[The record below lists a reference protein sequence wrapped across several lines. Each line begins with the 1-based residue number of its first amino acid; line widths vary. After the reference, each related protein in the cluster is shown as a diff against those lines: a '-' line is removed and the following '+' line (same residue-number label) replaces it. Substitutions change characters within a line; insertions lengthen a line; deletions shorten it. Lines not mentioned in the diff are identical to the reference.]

1 MFSVYIRL
9 EWRNA
14 WVLLQTPPASL
25 RGRRKWREPNK
36 EMLLWRKPPFIKKI
50 IINKHVIYIIYMPFT
65 CHFTHQQKKIK
76 INVSLAIIN
85 QWLKWLKCL
94 MKLNWFIFI
103 FFTLYIHIHVYMHIT
118 CKSFY
123 MYKIYT
129 NSKRLKERKGA
140 LHVMI
145 TCIINCYMYL
155 LQIELISYVL
165 YSLYFRRISL
175 TKKRTPGCGS
185 REEYRGG
192 GVLKK
197 TYSDDVLC
205 RRRRCLWPYRG
216 TRWSRPPAD
225 WPPPTSSGSPAHP
238 QTARCWGSLGTRN
251 T

>member
-1 MFSVYIRL
+1 M
-9 EWRNA
+9 
-14 WVLLQTPPASL
+14 
-25 RGRRKWREPNK
+25 
-36 EMLLWRKPPFIKKI
+36 
-50 IINKHVIYIIYMPFT
+50 
-65 CHFTHQQKKIK
+65 HQQKK

-85 QWLKWLKCL
+85 QWLKWLICL
-94 MKLNWFIFI
+94 MKLKWFILI
-103 FFTLYIHIHVYMHIT
+103 FFTIYTYTCIHAYYMQVLL
-118 CKSFY
+118 Y
-123 MYKIYT
+123 MYKIYM

-145 TCIINCYMYL
+145 TCIINRYL
-155 LQIELISYVL
+155 LQLTSYIS